1 MPSSRNVFLLL
12 ILALV
17 TTTGHGLKV
26 AIFALDLSGSQ
37 LLWNVR
43 VAHTLL
49 KAGHNVTLIRL
60 QTWTYK
66 EATAKIDPRVDQW
79 VVNAVVP
86 GFDFEKLQEQQA
98 EMAFK
103 SESALKMLSAEGR
116 KKWSQFSDIFAL
128 GCKEVLKKKDFME
141 KLKASDF
148 DIAFSHMYDYCAIGL
163 IHYAQTPT
171 WIWLNSASLIDYVA
185 RDIGSPMPPSY
196 VPRMFPIIAKWY
208 CLSFITAMLMD
219 ASDKMT
225 FFQRVK
231 SFFGYFI
238 VTYFHHHVVAPKE
251 TEVFRRVVD
260 PSFPDLREL
269 SRKVP
274 LVMVNSDEF
283 YDLTR
288 PTLHKIINVGGLG
301 MKKTEANPLP
311 DEYAKLVD
319 AASSVVVFTFG
330 SVVNASLMPQEM
342 KEEFMKAFAR
352 FPDTQ
357 FFFRYPLTDIDHIK
371 PKNVMMAKWLPQND
385 LLQHPKTRALISH
398 GGYNS
403 LQEAINSGTPI
414 ITIPLFGD
422 QFRNGRI
429 AESQGFGYYLDK
441 TNLNENTIAEAIET
455 VLVNERY
462 STTVKKIQRMVE
474 AKPRKAEESLVK
486 WTEFL
491 AEFKELPNLTP
502 HGVHL
507 RLVMS
512 FLGRATKKK
521 TQ

>member
-17 TTTGHGLKV
+17 TTSGHGLKV

-128 GCKEVLKKKDFME
+128 GCEEVLKKKDFME

-171 WIWLNSASLIDYVA
+171 WIWLN
-185 RDIGSPMPPSY
+185 
-196 VPRMFPIIAKWY
+196 
-208 CLSFITAMLMD
+208 TMLMD

-301 MKKTEANPLP
+301 MKKTEANPLT

-352 FPDTQ
+352 FPDTL
-357 FFFRYPLTDIDHIK
+357 FLFRYPLTDIDQIK
-371 PKNVMMAKWLPQND
+371 PKNVMLSKWLPQND
-385 LLQHPKTRALISH
+385 LLR
-398 GGYNS
+398 
-403 LQEAINSGTPI
+403 
-414 ITIPLFGD
+414 D

-441 TNLNENTIAEAIET
+441 TNLNENTIAKAIET
-455 VLVNERY
+455 VLSNERY

-507 RLVMS
+507 SFVQYHSLDVMA
-512 FLGRATKKK
+512 FIFGGATKKK